1 MLKYVWR
8 ECILLVTKREGPAFV
23 YLKDFLLNIFIIFS
37 PLVFYP
43 YLFKNRS
50 NVFYH
55 RLLLYVLFAAALLLS
70 MSFPVKVNEITYGFR
85 SVPLAIA
92 SLYGGPVVSILLYVT
107 LLIYRFLLG
116 SPNNFLY
123 ALSILPSFAFVLL
136 LYKNY
141 PYQKLYQKIS
151 VAILLCTA
159 IKLTTF
165 TTYFFITQG
174 SLQQV
179 VQYPLAT
186 LNTYILQAVIIG
198 VCVYAMEFLQSYF
211 YMQEEVIKSEKTKIV
226 SDMAA
231 SVAHEIRNPLTT
243 VRGFI
248 QLLAADDVD
257 KQKKQFYQR
266 ICLEELD
273 RAQLII
279 SDYLSLAKPDPESIE
294 VICVHEEITYL
305 SNLLITFANY
315 NNIQIHKALPEDQAL
330 QIIGDRYKF
339 RQALINIG
347 KNAIEALRDGGT
359 LEIRASKKND
369 HIIINLNDTG
379 IGMTAEQIKRL
390 GTPYYSTKDKG
401 TGLGTMVSFGIIKK
415 MSGKIEITSE
425 PGKGTEYKLTFPSSS
440 ESA

>member
-1 MLKYVWR
+1 
-8 ECILLVTKREGPAFV
+8 
-23 YLKDFLLNIFIIFS
+23 
-37 PLVFYP
+37 
-43 YLFKNRS
+43 
-50 NVFYH
+50 
-55 RLLLYVLFAAALLLS
+55 
-70 MSFPVKVNEITYGFR
+70 MSFPVKVNEITYDFR

-116 SPNNFLY
+116 NPNNALY
-123 ALSILPSFAFVLL
+123 ALSILPSFVFVLL

-141 PYQKLYQKIS
+141 PYQKLYQKIA

-165 TTYFFITQG
+165 STYFFITQG

-179 VQYPLAT
+179 MQQPLAT

-198 VCVYAMEFLQSYF
+198 VCVYAIEFLQSYF

-279 SDYLSLAKPDPESIE
+279 SDYLSLAKPDPESMEI
-294 VICVHEEITYL
+294 ICVHEEITYL

-315 NNIQIHKALPEDQAL
+315 NNIQIQKALPEDQAL

-359 LEIRASKKND
+359 LEIKASKKND

-390 GTPYYSTKDKG
+390 GTPYYSTKEKG

-415 MSGKIEITSE
+415 MNGKIEITSE
-425 PGKGTEYKLTFPSSS
+425 PGKGTEYKLIFPSSS
-440 ESA
+440 ESAY

>member
-1 MLKYVWR
+1 
-8 ECILLVTKREGPAFV
+8 
-23 YLKDFLLNIFIIFS
+23 
-37 PLVFYP
+37 
-43 YLFKNRS
+43 
-50 NVFYH
+50 
-55 RLLLYVLFAAALLLS
+55 
-70 MSFPVKVNEITYGFR
+70 MSFPVKVNEVTYDFR

-92 SLYGGPVVSILLYVT
+92 SLYGGPVVSILLYLT

-116 SPNNFLY
+116 NPNNFLY
-123 ALSILPSFAFVLL
+123 AVSILPSFAFVLL

-141 PYQKLYQKIS
+141 PYQKLYQKIA

-165 TTYFFITQG
+165 STYFFITQG

-179 VQYPLAT
+179 LQYPLAT

-294 VICVHEEITYL
+294 AICVHEEITYL
-305 SNLLITFANY
+305 SNLLITYANY
-315 NNIQIHKALPEDQAL
+315 NNIQIHKVLPEDQAL

-347 KNAIEALRDGGT
+347 KNAIEALRDGGM
-359 LEIRASKKND
+359 LEIKASKKND

-390 GTPYYSTKDKG
+390 GTPYYSTKEKG

-415 MSGKIEITSE
+415 MNGKIEITSE
-425 PGKGTEYKLTFPSSS
+425 PGKGTEYKLIFPSSS
-440 ESA
+440 ESAY

>member
-1 MLKYVWR
+1 
-8 ECILLVTKREGPAFV
+8 
-23 YLKDFLLNIFIIFS
+23 
-37 PLVFYP
+37 
-43 YLFKNRS
+43 
-50 NVFYH
+50 
-55 RLLLYVLFAAALLLS
+55 LYVLFAAALLLS
-70 MSFPVKVNEITYGFR
+70 MSFPVKVNEITYDFR

-92 SLYGGPVVSILLYVT
+92 SLYGGPVVSILLYAT

-116 SPNNFLY
+116 NPNNVLY
-123 ALSILPSFAFVLL
+123 ALSILPSFVFVLL

-141 PYQKLYQKIS
+141 PYQKLYQKIA

-165 TTYFFITQG
+165 STYFFITQG

-179 VQYPLAT
+179 IQQPLAT

-294 VICVHEEITYL
+294 AICVHEEITYL
-305 SNLLITFANY
+305 SNLLITYANY
-315 NNIQIHKALPEDQAL
+315 NNIQIHKVLPEDQAL

-347 KNAIEALRDGGT
+347 KNAIEALRDGGM
-359 LEIRASKKND
+359 LEIKASKKND

-390 GTPYYSTKDKG
+390 GTPYYSTKEKG

-415 MSGKIEITSE
+415 MNGKIEITSE
-425 PGKGTEYKLTFPSSS
+425 PGKGTEYKLIFPSSS

>member
-1 MLKYVWR
+1 M
-8 ECILLVTKREGPAFV
+8 
-23 YLKDFLLNIFIIFS
+23 
-37 PLVFYP
+37 
-43 YLFKNRS
+43 
-50 NVFYH
+50 
-55 RLLLYVLFAAALLLS
+55 YVLFAAALLLS
-70 MSFPVKVNEITYGFR
+70 MSFPVKVNEITYDFR

-92 SLYGGPVVSILLYVT
+92 SLYGGPVVSILLYAT

-116 SPNNFLY
+116 NPNNVLY
-123 ALSILPSFAFVLL
+123 ALSILPSFVFVLL

-141 PYQKLYQKIS
+141 PYQKLYQKIA

-165 TTYFFITQG
+165 STYFFITQG

-179 VQYPLAT
+179 IQQPLAT

-279 SDYLSLAKPDPESIE
+279 SDYLSLAKPDPESMEI
-294 VICVHEEITYL
+294 ICVHEEITYL
-305 SNLLITFANY
+305 SNLLITYANY

-359 LEIRASKKND
+359 LEIKASKKND
-369 HIIINLNDTG
+369 HIIIHLNDTG

-415 MSGKIEITSE
+415 MNGKIEITSE
-425 PGKGTEYKLTFPSSS
+425 PGKGTEYKLIFPSSS
-440 ESA
+440 ESAY

>member
-1 MLKYVWR
+1 MY
-8 ECILLVTKREGPAFV
+8 
-23 YLKDFLLNIFIIFS
+23 
-37 PLVFYP
+37 
-43 YLFKNRS
+43 KNRS

-55 RLLLYVLFAAALLLS
+55 RLLFYVLFATALLLS
-70 MSFPVKVNEITYGFR
+70 MSFPVKVNEVTYDFR

-92 SLYGGPVVSILLYVT
+92 SLYGGPVVSILLYLT

-116 SPNNFLY
+116 NPNNFLY
-123 ALSILPSFAFVLL
+123 AVSILPSFAFVLL

-141 PYQKLYQKIS
+141 PYQKLYQKIA

-165 TTYFFITQG
+165 STYFFITQG

-179 VQYPLAT
+179 LQYPLAT

-294 VICVHEEITYL
+294 AICVHEEITYL
-305 SNLLITFANY
+305 SNLLITYANY
-315 NNIQIHKALPEDQAL
+315 NNIQIHKVLPEDQAL

-347 KNAIEALRDGGT
+347 KNAIEALRDGGM
-359 LEIRASKKND
+359 LEIKASKKND

-390 GTPYYSTKDKG
+390 GTPYYSTKEKG

-415 MSGKIEITSE
+415 MNGKIEITSE
-425 PGKGTEYKLTFPSSS
+425 PGKGTEYKLIFPSSS
-440 ESA
+440 ESAY

>member
-1 MLKYVWR
+1 M
-8 ECILLVTKREGPAFV
+8 
-23 YLKDFLLNIFIIFS
+23 
-37 PLVFYP
+37 
-43 YLFKNRS
+43 
-50 NVFYH
+50 
-55 RLLLYVLFAAALLLS
+55 YVLFATALLLS
-70 MSFPVKVNEITYGFR
+70 MSFPVKVNEVTYDFR

-92 SLYGGPVVSILLYVT
+92 SLYGGPVVSILLYLT

-116 SPNNFLY
+116 NPNNVLY

-141 PYQKLYQKIS
+141 PYQKLYQKIA

-165 TTYFFITQG
+165 STYFFITQG

-179 VQYPLAT
+179 LKYPLAT

-279 SDYLSLAKPDPESIE
+279 SDYLSLAKPDPESME

-305 SNLLITFANY
+305 SNLLITYANY
-315 NNIQIHKALPEDQAL
+315 NNIQIHKVLPEDQAL

-359 LEIRASKKND
+359 LEIKASKKND

-415 MSGKIEITSE
+415 MNGKIEITSE
-425 PGKGTEYKLTFPSSS
+425 PGKGTEYKLIFPSSS
-440 ESA
+440 ESAY

>member
-1 MLKYVWR
+1 
-8 ECILLVTKREGPAFV
+8 
-23 YLKDFLLNIFIIFS
+23 
-37 PLVFYP
+37 
-43 YLFKNRS
+43 
-50 NVFYH
+50 
-55 RLLLYVLFAAALLLS
+55 
-70 MSFPVKVNEITYGFR
+70 MSFPVKVNEVTYDFR

-92 SLYGGPVVSILLYVT
+92 SLYGGPVVSILLYLT

-116 SPNNFLY
+116 NPNNFLY
-123 ALSILPSFAFVLL
+123 AVSILPSFAFVLL

-141 PYQKLYQKIS
+141 PYQKLYQKIA

-165 TTYFFITQG
+165 STYFFITQG
-174 SLQQV
+174 SLQQAL
-179 VQYPLAT
+179 QYPLAT

-198 VCVYAMEFLQSYF
+198 VCVYAIEFLQSYF

-294 VICVHEEITYL
+294 AISVHEEITYL
-305 SNLLITFANY
+305 SNLLITYANY
-315 NNIQIHKALPEDQAL
+315 NNIQIHKVLPEDQVL

-347 KNAIEALRDGGT
+347 KNAIEALRDGGM
-359 LEIRASKKND
+359 LEIKASKKND

-390 GTPYYSTKDKG
+390 GTPYYSTKEKG

-415 MSGKIEITSE
+415 MNGKIEITSE
-425 PGKGTEYKLTFPSSS
+425 PGKGTEYKLIFPSSS

>member
-1 MLKYVWR
+1 MY
-8 ECILLVTKREGPAFV
+8 
-23 YLKDFLLNIFIIFS
+23 
-37 PLVFYP
+37 
-43 YLFKNRS
+43 KNRS
-50 NVFYH
+50 NAFYH

-70 MSFPVKVNEITYGFR
+70 MSFPVKVNEITYDFR

-92 SLYGGPVVSILLYVT
+92 SLYGGPVVSILLYAT

-116 SPNNFLY
+116 NPNNVLY
-123 ALSILPSFAFVLL
+123 ALSILPSFVFVLL

-141 PYQKLYQKIS
+141 PYQKLYQKIA

-165 TTYFFITQG
+165 STYFFIMQG

-179 VQYPLAT
+179 IQQPLAT

-279 SDYLSLAKPDPESIE
+279 SDYLSLAKPDPESMEI
-294 VICVHEEITYL
+294 ICVHEEITYL
-305 SNLLITFANY
+305 SNLLITYANY

-359 LEIRASKKND
+359 LEIKASKKND
-369 HIIINLNDTG
+369 QIIIHLNDTG

-415 MSGKIEITSE
+415 MNGKIEITSE
-425 PGKGTEYKLTFPSSS
+425 PGKGTEYKLIFPSSS
-440 ESA
+440 ESAY

>member
-1 MLKYVWR
+1 
-8 ECILLVTKREGPAFV
+8 
-23 YLKDFLLNIFIIFS
+23 
-37 PLVFYP
+37 
-43 YLFKNRS
+43 
-50 NVFYH
+50 
-55 RLLLYVLFAAALLLS
+55 
-70 MSFPVKVNEITYGFR
+70 MSFPVKVNEVTYDFR

-92 SLYGGPVVSILLYVT
+92 SLYGGPVVSILLYLT

-116 SPNNFLY
+116 NPNNALY
-123 ALSILPSFAFVLL
+123 ALSILPSFVFVLL

-141 PYQKLYQKIS
+141 PYQKLYQKIA

-165 TTYFFITQG
+165 STYFFITQG

-179 VQYPLAT
+179 MQQPLAT

-198 VCVYAMEFLQSYF
+198 VCVYAIEFLQSYF

-294 VICVHEEITYL
+294 AISVHEEITYL
-305 SNLLITFANY
+305 SNLLITYANY
-315 NNIQIHKALPEDQAL
+315 NNIQIHKVLPEDQAL

-347 KNAIEALRDGGT
+347 KNAIEALRYGGM
-359 LEIRASKKND
+359 LEIKASKKND

-390 GTPYYSTKDKG
+390 GTPYYSTKEKG

-415 MSGKIEITSE
+415 MNGKIEITSE
-425 PGKGTEYKLTFPSSS
+425 PGKGTEYKLIFPSSS
-440 ESA
+440 ESAY

>member
-1 MLKYVWR
+1 MY
-8 ECILLVTKREGPAFV
+8 
-23 YLKDFLLNIFIIFS
+23 
-37 PLVFYP
+37 
-43 YLFKNRS
+43 KNRS

-70 MSFPVKVNEITYGFR
+70 MSFPVKVNEITYDFR

-116 SPNNFLY
+116 NPNNALY
-123 ALSILPSFAFVLL
+123 ALSILPSFVLVLL

-141 PYQKLYQKIS
+141 PYQKLYQKIA

-165 TTYFFITQG
+165 STYFFITQG

-179 VQYPLAT
+179 MQQPLAT

-198 VCVYAMEFLQSYF
+198 VCVYAIEFLQSYF

-279 SDYLSLAKPDPESIE
+279 SDYLSLAKPDPESMEI
-294 VICVHEEITYL
+294 ISVHEEITYL
-305 SNLLITFANY
+305 SNLLITYANY
-315 NNIQIHKALPEDQAL
+315 NNIQIHKALPEDQSL

-359 LEIRASKKND
+359 LEIKASKKND

-390 GTPYYSTKDKG
+390 GTPYYSTKEKG

-415 MSGKIEITSE
+415 MNGKIEITSE
-425 PGKGTEYKLTFPSSS
+425 PGKGTEYKLIFPSSS
-440 ESA
+440 ESAC

>member
-1 MLKYVWR
+1 
-8 ECILLVTKREGPAFV
+8 
-23 YLKDFLLNIFIIFS
+23 
-37 PLVFYP
+37 
-43 YLFKNRS
+43 
-50 NVFYH
+50 
-55 RLLLYVLFAAALLLS
+55 
-70 MSFPVKVNEITYGFR
+70 MSFPVKVNEITYDFR

-92 SLYGGPVVSILLYVT
+92 SLYGGPVVSILLYAT

-116 SPNNFLY
+116 NPNNVLY
-123 ALSILPSFAFVLL
+123 ALSILPSFVFVLL

-141 PYQKLYQKIS
+141 PYQKLYQKIA

-165 TTYFFITQG
+165 STYFFIMQG

-179 VQYPLAT
+179 IQQPLAT

-279 SDYLSLAKPDPESIE
+279 SDYLSLAKPDPESMEI
-294 VICVHEEITYL
+294 ICVHEEITYL
-305 SNLLITFANY
+305 SNLLITYANY

-359 LEIRASKKND
+359 LEIKASKKND
-369 HIIINLNDTG
+369 QIIIHLNDTG

-415 MSGKIEITSE
+415 MNGKIEITSE
-425 PGKGTEYKLTFPSSS
+425 PGKGTEYKLIFPSSS
-440 ESA
+440 ESAY

>member
-1 MLKYVWR
+1 
-8 ECILLVTKREGPAFV
+8 
-23 YLKDFLLNIFIIFS
+23 
-37 PLVFYP
+37 
-43 YLFKNRS
+43 
-50 NVFYH
+50 
-55 RLLLYVLFAAALLLS
+55 
-70 MSFPVKVNEITYGFR
+70 MSFPVKVNEVTYDFR

-92 SLYGGPVVSILLYVT
+92 SLYGGPVVSILLYLT

-116 SPNNFLY
+116 NPNNVLY
-123 ALSILPSFAFVLL
+123 AVSILPSFAFVLL

-141 PYQKLYQKIS
+141 PYQKLYQKIA

-165 TTYFFITQG
+165 STYFFITQG

-179 VQYPLAT
+179 MQQPLAT

-305 SNLLITFANY
+305 SNLLITYANY
-315 NNIQIHKALPEDQAL
+315 NNIQIHKLLPEDQAL

-359 LEIRASKKND
+359 LEIKASKKND

-415 MSGKIEITSE
+415 MNGKIEITSE
-425 PGKGTEYKLTFPSSS
+425 PGKGTEYKLIFPSSS
-440 ESA
+440 ESAY